1 MKEAF
6 SQSDDASFYFGRMKF
21 RNKIRHVLLLTLG
34 LLSMEVCFGGEFQAC
49 KKKDS
54 LSRPV
59 LRSQDIV
66 LPEMQFKQLAV
77 PISLMAYGTIEAA
90 LAPEFDML
98 NAAAWNAVNIYN
110 PVKIHADDY
119 IQYLPMASVYIL
131 NLCGVKGKHNFVD
144 RTIILGMA
152 AVFTAAS
159 VNALKYTVREQRP
172 DSDTRNSF
180 PSGHTAVAFM
190 GAEFLWQEY
199 KDVSPWYGVCGYVVA
214 ATTGALR
221 IHNNRHWVGDVLFGA
236 GLGML
241 STKLAYYLYP
251 RIQKKVLQNRENKK
265 HRVEA
270 CVFAPYYNGVQ
281 GGLAAALYF

>member
-1 MKEAF
+1 MF
-6 SQSDDASFYFGRMKF
+6 QSDDASSCLHGRMKF
-21 RNKIRHVLLLTLG
+21 IDKIRCVVFLTIG
-34 LLSMEVCFGGEFQAC
+34 FLSMEVGSAADFQFC
-49 KKKDS
+49 KKNDS
-54 LSRPV
+54 LSQPA

-66 LPEMQFKQLAV
+66 LPEMQFKQVAV
-77 PISLMAYGTIEAA
+77 PISLMTYGAIETA
-90 LAPEFDML
+90 LAPRFDML
-98 NAAAWNAVNIYN
+98 NAAAHNAVNRYS

-144 RTIILGMA
+144 RTIILGMSA
-152 AVFTAAS
+152 IFMATS
-159 VNALKYTVREQRP
+159 VNVLKYTVREQRP
-172 DSDTRNSF
+172 DSYTRNSF

-236 GLGML
+236 GIGML

-251 RIQKKVLQNRENKK
+251 RIQKKVLQCRENKK

-270 CVFAPYYNGVQ
+270 CLFAPYYNGVQ